1 MGISASSGNVES
13 GARPTGHDR
22 RLLRRSK
29 RRMHSVVWYVAGIFA
44 VAVLIVFAQM
54 ALYVR
59 RAEPR
64 DTRAILD
71 RELRLNTLRPGERV
85 VRTVRVFR
93 RNGTEYFRR
102 PRGMLVLTDQRLIYL
117 GVPPRDVTGASDAP
131 PIFDQ
136 REFAI
141 DTLVRLKPSF
151 VVLGFSRALN
161 IESPAE
167 DVTLGVASGG
177 WPHAQLL
184 RQAWDARHRKLMA
197 IGVWG
202 AKVRDARAHIE
213 KELEEYAKRPVYHT
227 VRPGDALGTI
237 ASWYETTPEAIQKA
251 NNLTG
256 NKIKVGQQLLI
267 QPRSG

>member
-1 MGISASSGNVES
+1 MGISASSANVEP
-13 GARPTGHDR
+13 GAQPTGHDR

-29 RRMHSVVWYVAGIFA
+29 RRNRSILWYIAGI
-44 VAVLIVFAQM
+44 VAVGFLIVLAQV

-71 RELRLNTLRPGERV
+71 RELRLNTLRPGEQV

-102 PRGMLVLTDQRLIYL
+102 TRGILVLTDRRLIYL

-131 PIFDQ
+131 AIFDQ
-136 REFAI
+136 REFPI
-141 DTLVRLKPSF
+141 DTLVHLKSSF
-151 VVLGFSRALN
+151 AVLGLSRA
-161 IESPAE
+161 IKVDSPDG
-167 DVTLGVASGG
+167 DVVLGVASGG
-177 WPHAQLL
+177 WPQAKLL
-184 RQAWDARHRKLMA
+184 RQAWDARHKRLMA

-202 AKVRDARAHIE
+202 ERVREARTHLQ

-227 VRPGDALGTI
+227 VRPGDALGSI
-237 ASWYETTPEAIQKA
+237 ATWYETTTEEIQKA

-267 QPRSG
+267 RPRSG

>member
-1 MGISASSGNVES
+1 MGIASSVNVEP
-13 GARPTGHDR
+13 GAGPTGHDR
-22 RLLRRSK
+22 RLLRRTK
-29 RRMHSVVWYVAGIFA
+29 RRVHSVVWYVVGIFA
-44 VAVLIVFAQM
+44 VAVLIVLAQM

-71 RELRLNTLRPGERV
+71 RELRLNTLQPQEQV

-102 PRGMLVLTDQRLIYL
+102 TRGILVLTDRRLIYL

-131 PIFDQ
+131 PVFDQ
-136 REFAI
+136 REFRI

-151 VVLGFSRALN
+151 AVLGLSRALK
-161 IESPAE
+161 IDSPDG
-167 DVTLGVASGG
+167 DVTLGIASGG
-177 WPHAQLL
+177 WPQAQLL
-184 RQAWDARHRKLMA
+184 RQAWDARHRKLVA

-202 AKVRDARAHIE
+202 AKVREARSHLAQEI
-213 KELEEYAKRPVYHT
+213 EEYSKRPVYHT
-227 VRPGDALGTI
+227 VRPGDALGSI
-237 ASWYETTPEAIQKA
+237 ASWYETTPEAIQRA
-251 NNLTG
+251 NNLSG

-267 QPRSG
+267 RPRSG

>member
-1 MGISASSGNVES
+1 MGISTSSANVEP

-22 RLLRRSK
+22 RLLRRAK
-29 RRMHSVVWYVAGIFA
+29 RRVHSVVWYVVGIFG
-44 VAVLIVFAQM
+44 VAVLIVFVQM

-71 RELRLNTLRPGERV
+71 RELRMNTLRPDEQV

-102 PRGMLVLTDQRLIYL
+102 TRGLLVLTDRRLIYL

-131 PIFDQ
+131 PVFDQ
-136 REFAI
+136 REFPI
-141 DTLVRLKPSF
+141 DTLVRIKRSF
-151 VVLGFSRALN
+151 AVLGMSRALK
-161 IESPAE
+161 IHSPDGE
-167 DVTLGVASGG
+167 VTLGVASGG
-177 WPHAQLL
+177 WPQAQLL
-184 RQAWDARHRKLMA
+184 RQAWDARHRKLVA
-197 IGVWG
+197 IGAWG
-202 AKVRDARAHIE
+202 AKVREARAHIAR
-213 KELEEYAKRPVYHT
+213 ELEEYSKRPVYHT

-237 ASWYETTPEAIQKA
+237 ASWYETTPEQIQRA

-256 NKIKVGQQLLI
+256 NTIKVGQQLLI
-267 QPRSG
+267 RPRSG

>member
-1 MGISASSGNVES
+1 MGITASNVEP
-13 GARPTGHDR
+13 GAQPTGHDR
-22 RLLRRSK
+22 RLLRRTK
-29 RRMHSVVWYVAGIFA
+29 RRVRSAVWYVVGIFA
-44 VAVLIVFAQM
+44 VAFLIVIAQV

-71 RELRLNTLRPGERV
+71 RELRMNTLRPGEQI
-85 VRTVRVFR
+85 VRSVRVFR

-102 PRGMLVLTDQRLIYL
+102 TRGVLVLTDRRLIYL

-131 PIFDQ
+131 AIFDQ

-141 DTLVRLKPSF
+141 DTLVTIDRSF
-151 VVLGFSRALN
+151 AILGLSRALK
-161 IESPAE
+161 IESPE
-167 DVTLGVASGG
+167 GEVTLGVASGG
-177 WPHAQLL
+177 WPSAQLL

-202 AKVRDARAHIE
+202 AKVREARAHIRN
-213 KELEEYAKRPVYHT
+213 ELVEYAKRPVYHT
-227 VRPGDALGTI
+227 VRPGDALGSI
-237 ASWYETTPEAIQKA
+237 ASWYETTPEEIQRA

-267 QPRSG
+267 RPRSG

>member
-1 MGISASSGNVES
+1 MGISASNVQS
-13 GARPTGHDR
+13 GAQPTGHDR

-29 RRMHSVVWYVAGIFA
+29 RRVRSAAWYVVGIFA
-44 VAVLIVFAQM
+44 VAFLIVIAQV

-71 RELRLNTLRPGERV
+71 RELRMNTLRPGEQV
-85 VRTVRVFR
+85 VRSVRVFR

-102 PRGMLVLTDQRLIYL
+102 TRGVLVLTDQRLIYL

-136 REFAI
+136 REFPI
-141 DTLVRLKPSF
+141 DTLIRIDKSF
-151 VVLGFSRALN
+151 AILGLSRALK
-161 IESPAE
+161 IDAPDGE
-167 DVTLGVASGG
+167 VTLGVASGG
-177 WPHAQLL
+177 GPSAQLL
-184 RQAWDARHRKLMA
+184 RQAWDARHRKLRA

-202 AKVRDARAHIE
+202 GKVREARAHIQN
-213 KELEEYAKRPVYHT
+213 ELAEYAKRPVTHT
-227 VRPGDALGTI
+227 VRPGDALGSI
-237 ASWYETTPEAIQKA
+237 ASWYETTPEEIQRA

-267 QPRSG
+267 RPRSG

>member
-1 MGISASSGNVES
+1 MGISASSANVEP
-13 GARPTGHDR
+13 GAQPTGHDR

-29 RRMHSVVWYVAGIFA
+29 RRKTSILWYVAGI
-44 VAVLIVFAQM
+44 VAVGFLIVLAQV

-71 RELRLNTLRPGERV
+71 RELRMNTLRPDERV

-93 RNGTEYFRR
+93 RSGTEYFRR
-102 PRGMLVLTDQRLIYL
+102 TRGVLVLTDRRLIYL

-131 PIFDQ
+131 AIFDQ
-136 REFAI
+136 REFPI
-141 DTLVRLKPSF
+141 DTLVHLKPSF
-151 VVLGFSRALN
+151 AVLGLSRA
-161 IESPAE
+161 IKVESPDG
-167 DVTLGVASGG
+167 DVVLGVASGG
-177 WPHAQLL
+177 WPQAKLL
-184 RQAWDARHRKLMA
+184 RQAWDARHKRLMA

-202 AKVRDARAHIE
+202 ARVREARTHLQ

-237 ASWYETTPEAIQKA
+237 ATWYETTPEEIQKA

-256 NKIKVGQQLLI
+256 NKIKIGQQLLI
-267 QPRSG
+267 RPRSG